1 MTVFVETD
9 FLIALVKDS
18 DWLKQRAEEVLEEHE
33 VVTSPF
39 SYLELLII
47 RERHEYDYV
56 RLFANMLDL
65 VPVRTDEE
73 RQIVLKAVHYYEE
86 GMTPFD
92 SFHAAT
98 AETHGLAIFSSDK
111 AYEEVDPER
120 LPLEPDTSG

>member
-18 DWLKQRAEEVLEEHE
+18 DWLKQRAETVLEERA

-56 RLFANMLDL
+56 RLFANMLEL
-65 VPVRTDEE
+65 VPVRTDDE

-92 SFHAAT
+92 SFHAAL
-98 AETHGLAIFSSDK
+98 AETHGLPILSSDT
-111 AYEEVDPER
+111 AYEAVGPDR
-120 LPLEPDTSG
+120 LPLEPDTSE